1 MKSVL
6 QAEPEAGLNHFLDIK
21 HLSSQLLIKLMDKA
35 QAFINAKF
43 HLSHH
48 IDILKNQTI
57 AHLFFEP
64 STRTR
69 ISFELAAKR
78 LGADVVNIEAN
89 ASSLKKSESVLD
101 TILTLTAMHCHTFII
116 RHQQSQFIADIATQV
131 PPEVSL
137 INAGDG
143 THAHPSQALL
153 DMLTIRQ
160 FKNNFSQLKVA
171 IVGDVYH
178 SRVAHSQLA
187 ALDKL
192 NVKEIRLI
200 GPEHLLPETNEIT
213 RVKCFTDL
221 KQGLDDVDVLIVL
234 RLQKER
240 FQQAHIVD
248 LNQYYKEYGIT
259 EVKLKNAKSDVIIMH
274 PGPINRFVEIDP
286 KVAYGPNSVIMK
298 QVSNGIATRMAIMS
312 FIFEAHLAHL

>member
-1 MKSVL
+1 MKSASLVHPQTEL
-6 QAEPEAGLNHFLDIK
+6 KHFLDIE
-21 HLSSQLLIKLMDKA
+21 HLPLQLLIELMDKA

-78 LGADVVNIEAN
+78 LGADIVNIEAN
-89 ASSLKKSESVLD
+89 VSSLKKSESVLD
-101 TILTLTAMHCHTFII
+101 TILTLTAMHCHIFVI
-116 RHQQSQFIADIATQV
+116 RHQQNQFIDDIARQV
-131 PPEVSL
+131 PPEVSI

-143 THAHPSQALL
+143 THAHPTQALL

-178 SRVAHSQLA
+178 T
-187 ALDKL
+187 K
-192 NVKEIRLI
+192 
-200 GPEHLLPETNEIT
+200 
-213 RVKCFTDL
+213 
-221 KQGLDDVDVLIVL
+221 
-234 RLQKER
+234 
-240 FQQAHIVD
+240 
-248 LNQYYKEYGIT
+248 
-259 EVKLKNAKSDVIIMH
+259 
-274 PGPINRFVEIDP
+274 
-286 KVAYGPNSVIMK
+286 
-298 QVSNGIATRMAIMS
+298 
-312 FIFEAHLAHL
+312 